1 MDGTNRKVLGPLEDE
16 TPRPISPASADRSMA
31 GWARCIYPVLLGG
44 LLLSATALPV
54 HADETATSPSEPSD
68 RPAAPA
74 ETEAE
79 FAVEE
84 LEPAYWAASPL
95 PISGLAM
102 YYNPGVMERVLA
114 FRRQAGHVTECP
126 ECIGYAAMLRAGD
139 LDRRVW
145 LKRPGH
151 LEEGPFWVIDVAAT
165 KHIAYLLQR
174 GWVVDVDYR
183 TAQRWGMRGP
193 IPVTVLERPSP
204 EALLAAV
211 SLPLYWS
218 AVPAPAENFHAP
230 PASPVEPRPL
240 PQPERML
247 ADQGVQPP
255 PP

>member
-1 MDGTNRKVLGPLEDE
+1 MAGTNWKALCRTEGG
-16 TPRPISPASADRSMA
+16 TARPSYPTSEGRSMA

-54 HADETATSPSEPSD
+54 HADETATSPSEPPD
-68 RPAAPA
+68 RPPVPA
-74 ETEAE
+74 ETEVE
-79 FAVEE
+79 FSVED

-114 FRRQAGHVTECP
+114 FRREAGHVTECP
-126 ECIGYAAMLRAGD
+126 GCIGYAAMLRAGD

-145 LKRPGH
+145 IKRPGH

-165 KHIAYLLQR
+165 KHVGYLLQR
-174 GWVVDVDYR
+174 GWVVDVDYQ

-193 IPVTVLERPSP
+193 IPVTVLDQPSP

-230 PASPVEPRPL
+230 PATPVGPGPL
-240 PQPERML
+240 PRPERML